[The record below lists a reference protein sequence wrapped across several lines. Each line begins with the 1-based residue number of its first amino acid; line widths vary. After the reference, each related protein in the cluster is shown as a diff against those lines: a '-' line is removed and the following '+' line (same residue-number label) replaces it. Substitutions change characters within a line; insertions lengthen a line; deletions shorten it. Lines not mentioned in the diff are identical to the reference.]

1 MYVCNYVCFYIVCHF
16 IQPHGCKTNK
26 KNRKIWLIYSQ
37 RDATRMSLHVHSE
50 TVKQL
55 LHIDK
60 KSEEAK

>member
-1 MYVCNYVCFYIVCHF
+1 MGVSTLYAILSSRTAARQ
-16 IQPHGCKTNK
+16 IK

-37 RDATRMSLHVHSE
+37 RDATHMSLHVHSE